1 MYQKILLCFGK
12 NCCVSGNL
20 LMFWKRLLS
29 SWNVCCV
36 LKKIVV
42 YWKRLLCSQKDCC
55 VSEQKLSCVLPLWA
69 TVLLPWRCTVICL
82 PLTGKA
88 LFLFLGEMIPKLKS
102 RQSKSSQSESSSQQQ
117 GAGASSK
124 KKKGKKGKGK
134 WNKTCLYLNNYFRE
148 RNKTMWPC
156 TCILFSVFC
165 NKGVVSTA
173 S

>member
-1 MYQKILLCFGK
+1 MGRNKLSY
-12 NCCVSGNL
+12 SS
-20 LMFWKRLLS
+20 LLS
-29 SWNVCCV
+29 SNVNSIMLICCW
-36 LKKIVV
+36 LKLHLNKCNSV
-42 YWKRLLCSQKDCC
+42 
-55 VSEQKLSCVLPLWA
+55 
-69 TVLLPWRCTVICL
+69 TVTVWHIICLLPWTCTVICL
-82 PLTGKA
+82 FLTGKA

-134 WNKTCLYLNNYFRE
+134 WNKTRLYLNNYFRE